1 MSSRLARQ
9 KALDHCKGV
18 CKSHFEGLALNVDFD
33 QPITTDVAWTP
44 HVIAVNAEKYG
55 IDIIVKPKLD
65 PFWLKVY
72 RADVKPVISSV
83 NIVIAFPFNI
93 ALQLSLKDLQSY
105 FENELSVIVVYDN
118 TLDLFAKGSS
128 NSAAFTANALLRSLR
143 DKKANLLSNALNSCP
158 RGRVSF
164 SQFEQVCLDIFR
176 TLFIPPLSAPYI
188 QPSTLL
194 SLRRR
199 DHVFP
204 NHAKQGF
211 WFETKQDYKA
221 TCILLECK
229 NLNSPISVDEID
241 DALKYLHEKGIG
253 LFGILISRT
262 ATDRNAKAQQ
272 VSKWK
277 DESKLVVDLQD
288 NDLLEMIELYR
299 NLEDPT
305 EVIQN
310 KIDEFMLRVI

>member
-1 MSSRLARQ
+1 M
-9 KALDHCKGV
+9 
-18 CKSHFEGLALNVDFD
+18 
-33 QPITTDVAWTP
+33 
-44 HVIAVNAEKYG
+44 
-55 IDIIVKPKLD
+55 
-65 PFWLKVY
+65 
-72 RADVKPVISSV
+72 
-83 NIVIAFPFNI
+83 
-93 ALQLSLKDLQSY
+93 
-105 FENELSVIVVYDN
+105 
-118 TLDLFAKGSS
+118 
-128 NSAAFTANALLRSLR
+128 
-143 DKKANLLSNALNSCP
+143 
-158 RGRVSF
+158 
-164 SQFEQVCLDIFR
+164 
-176 TLFIPPLSAPYI
+176 SAPYI
-188 QPSTLL
+188 QPNTLL
-194 SLRRR
+194 GLRRR

-229 NLNSPISVDEID
+229 NLNSPISVNEID

-262 ATDRNAKAQQ
+262 ATNRNAKAQQ